1 MSVVLFLVQLIGVYN
16 VLGGLGRRLTLFVF
30 AVMYSFEGD
39 FRRKPQ
45 QNLAG
50 ASAQRKT
57 DRDSLIQQSQQQRQK
72 REVNI
77 WYLFAIDYTLPCWA

>member
-1 MSVVLFLVQLIGVYN
+1 
-16 VLGGLGRRLTLFVF
+16 
-30 AVMYSFEGD
+30 MYSFEGD

-57 DRDSLIQQSQQQRQK
+57 DRDALLLQTQQQRQK
-72 REVNI
+72 REVSYKTWIILYPITYKFLTRNQLTEHSK
-77 WYLFAIDYTLPCWA
+77 LFPYWFIVVS

>member
-1 MSVVLFLVQLIGVYN
+1 
-16 VLGGLGRRLTLFVF
+16 
-30 AVMYSFEGD
+30 MYSFEGD

-57 DRDSLIQQSQQQRQK
+57 DRDALILQSQQQRQK
-72 REVNI
+72 REVRYILNFSLSI
-77 WYLFAIDYTLPCWA
+77 IFLEIIFLLRDAILIIVF

>member
-1 MSVVLFLVQLIGVYN
+1 
-16 VLGGLGRRLTLFVF
+16 
-30 AVMYSFEGD
+30 MYSFEGD

-57 DRDSLIQQSQQQRQK
+57 DRDALILQSQLQRQK
-72 REVNI
+72 REVKILLIIFCSYQKTYRPCCLYTIISIIDHSGILINI
-77 WYLFAIDYTLPCWA
+77 SD

>member
-1 MSVVLFLVQLIGVYN
+1 MFYLYQLCILF
-16 VLGGLGRRLTLFVF
+16 T
-30 AVMYSFEGD
+30 AMYSFEGD

-57 DRDSLIQQSQQQRQK
+57 DREALILQSQQQRQK
-72 REVNI
+72 REVI
-77 WYLFAIDYTLPCWA
+77 

>member
-1 MSVVLFLVQLIGVYN
+1 
-16 VLGGLGRRLTLFVF
+16 
-30 AVMYSFEGD
+30 MYSFEGD

-77 WYLFAIDYTLPCWA
+77 WYLFALNYTIRYSVYPERQTYNINKNLY

>member
-1 MSVVLFLVQLIGVYN
+1 
-16 VLGGLGRRLTLFVF
+16 
-30 AVMYSFEGD
+30 MYSFEGD

-77 WYLFAIDYTLPCWA
+77 WYLFALIYTMSCLAYHEQRALYKWIYRQNNLVNS

>member
-1 MSVVLFLVQLIGVYN
+1 MCA
-16 VLGGLGRRLTLFVF
+16 VF
-30 AVMYSFEGD
+30 SAMYSFEGD

-57 DRDSLIQQSQQQRQK
+57 DRDALILQSQQQRQK
-72 REVNI
+72 REVICIFSYFVTFSLTLVHNI
-77 WYLFAIDYTLPCWA
+77 

>member
-1 MSVVLFLVQLIGVYN
+1 
-16 VLGGLGRRLTLFVF
+16 
-30 AVMYSFEGD
+30 MYSFEGD

-57 DRDSLIQQSQQQRQK
+57 DRDALILQTQQQRQK
-72 REVNI
+72 REVNYI
-77 WYLFAIDYTLPCWA
+77 IKKYFLINNHAEILSCNETFHYIPVNIL